1 MKVRWVDSTVRFR
14 MRPPEVVDWMA
25 TGQCAGQIQIGP
37 LAQDQ
42 WAYRLELNPGP
53 DWKITSQS
61 GRWNVAVP
69 RSAVQHWASSETV
82 TLEYITPWGT
92 LLILEKDLPRRH
104 LRTGNGDTDSTA
116 HQKTS
121 RAMP

>member
-1 MKVRWVDSTVRFR
+1 
-14 MRPPEVVDWMA
+14 MA
-25 TGQCAGQIQIGP
+25 TGQCVGQIQIGP

-42 WAYRLELNPGP
+42 WAYLLELNPGP

-69 RSAVQHWASSETV
+69 RSAVQHWTDSETV
-82 TLEYITPWGT
+82 TLEHLTPWGT
-92 LLILEKDLPRRH
+92 RLILEKDLPRRH
-104 LRTGNGDTDSTA
+104 LRTGNGDTDSTSN
-116 HQKTS
+116 QKTS